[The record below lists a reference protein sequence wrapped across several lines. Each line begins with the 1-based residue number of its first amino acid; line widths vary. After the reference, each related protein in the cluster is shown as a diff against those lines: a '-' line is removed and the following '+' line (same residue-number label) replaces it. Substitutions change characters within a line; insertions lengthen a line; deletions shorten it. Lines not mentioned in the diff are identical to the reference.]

1 MTTMQKWK
9 VTYISRDLR
18 TIGNDKFDT
27 FREAR
32 LFALGLKKAGYKE
45 ISIFPCDGL

>member
-1 MTTMQKWK
+1 MKWK

-27 FREAR
+27 VREAR
-32 LFALGLKKAGYKE
+32 WFALGLKKAGYTK
-45 ISIFPCDGL
+45 ISIFPCDDL